1 MLLFISEKLGR
12 REIYSSRDKA
22 TISSLKSMYNTHKD
36 FWTLRKLDWF
46 QNVIKNRI
54 DVDTKSQ
61 NDEQR
66 SAES

>member
-1 MLLFISEKLGR
+1 
-12 REIYSSRDKA
+12 
-22 TISSLKSMYNTHKD
+22 MYNTHKD

-46 QNVIKNRI
+46 QNAIKNRI

-61 NDEQR
+61 NGEQR